1 MNETKRFAIILIA
14 IFLLNGCDYFHRGN
28 KPIYPD
34 EQYSIPAS
42 TKPSSVSKTKQGD
55 TSRETS
61 TDSSARKKIS
71 ETPARVRITD
81 DKSEGSSSIPATAMW
96 VNGQIITINEILKA
110 IQPALIEAATNSS
123 EEVFRIRAEELINQQ
138 ILRQINRILLLS
150 QAQKRLSDAEK
161 RWVDKQVDEQIARAI
176 LEAGSK
182 VRLEQKLRE
191 EGMTLEEWR
200 KSLRDT
206 MFIQMHLRDKLTNK
220 IFVSREMMWKYYT
233 THINEFRSPDKV
245 QMQIISVPINEFLP
259 GGITSPSEQQLKQGR
274 EKARELINQA
284 AEALAQGGDF
294 TEVAKKFSRGP
305 MAKTG
310 GVWPMIE
317 RGSFRAQAVEETA
330 FAQGVGKVSK
340 IIETPSGFYIVK
352 TLAVQKGQ
360 KRSFE
365 EVQQKIK
372 AKLRQQ
378 QFEKLTK
385 RYQQKLYADAIIV
398 GLERFKQYAVKLALR
413 KYYHGEGN

>member
-1 MNETKRFAIILIA
+1 MKEVKRLATLLTA

-34 EQYSIPAS
+34 EQYSIPAT
-42 TKPSSVSKTKQGD
+42 TKPSSASKTKQGD

-61 TDSSARKKIS
+61 TDSSVKREIS
-71 ETPARVRITD
+71 RSPAGVRITD
-81 DKSEGSSSIPATAMW
+81 DKTKDSSSIPATAMW
-96 VNGQIITINEILKA
+96 VNGQIVTIDEILKT
-110 IQPALIEAATNSS
+110 IQPALIEAARGSS
-123 EEVFRIRAEELINQQ
+123 EEVFSIRAQELINQQ
-138 ILRQINRILLLS
+138 ILRQINKILLLS

-182 VRLEQKLRE
+182 VRLEQKLRD

-206 MFIQMHLRDKLTNK
+206 MLIQMHLRDRLTNK

-233 THINEFRSPDKV
+233 THTDEFQSPDKV

-259 GGITSPSEQQLKQGR
+259 GGITSPSEQQLRQGR

-284 AEALAQGGDF
+284 AKALAQGGDF

-330 FAQGVGKVSK
+330 FAQGVGNVSK

-360 KRSFE
+360 RCSFE
-365 EVQQKIK
+365 QVQQEIK

-385 RYQQKLYADAIIV
+385 RYQKKLYSDAIIV
-398 GLERFKQYAVKLALR
+398 GLERFKQFAVKLALQR
-413 KYYHGEGN
+413 YYHIGGN